1 MSTLVVL
8 ALTGFTGRH
17 GHARSHSGGGGC
29 SSSAQDH
36 DSSSSVGKTDS
47 GPHHDDHDGY
57 GTGGSTYGGGSHATP
72 GPAPSPRA
80 AKAELV
86 SCATEQ
92 APYATVEVTNPN
104 TVGGDFTVRVEFDGK
119 RGTAVADNTATVT
132 VPAKGAARA
141 RVELADG
148 LRHPDDGLVLEVRHC
163 VADLEDE
170 PGGLTAPDTP
180 RPRRLPLRAAAAVP
194 PAGSRSTCR
203 SGPAPAGPACGCPA
217 W

>member
-1 MSTLVVL
+1 MRRSGHTLRLTAVLALVVL

-47 GPHHDDHDGY
+47 GPHHDDHDDHDGYGTGGSTY

-104 TVGGDFTVRVEFDGK
+104 TVGGDFTVRVQFDGK

-132 VPAKGAARA
+132 VPAKGTARA

-163 VADLEDE
+163 VAD
-170 PGGLTAPDTP
+170 PVA
-180 RPRRLPLRAAAAVP
+180 RPV
-194 PAGSRSTCR
+194 G
-203 SGPAPAGPACGCPA
+203 
-217 W
+217 